1 MAYQIKNINPLD
13 LQPSTGIGVSIPFS
27 SKSVFNTVYTTQDQL
42 KYNIIN
48 YLLTDRR
55 ERVFNSNFGAGLRS
69 LLFENI
75 TKDSIAN
82 IEASVRSGLEINFPN
97 ININQLYIT
106 SQPDDNLINIYFT
119 YSIINTG
126 IVDEVNINLQNG

>member
-13 LQPSTGIGVSIPFS
+13 LQPSTGIGVSLPFS
-27 SKSVFNTVYTTQDQL
+27 SKSVFNTVYTTQEQL

-55 ERVFNSNFGAGLRS
+55 ERVFNVNFGAGLRT
-69 LLFENI
+69 LLFESI
-75 TKDSIAN
+75 STDSILN
-82 IEASVRSGLEINFPN
+82 IESSVRSGLESNFPN

-106 SQPDDNLINIYFT
+106 SQPDNNQINIYFT
-119 YSIINTG
+119 YSIVNTG

>member
-13 LQPSTGIGVSIPFS
+13 LQPSTGIGVSLPFS
-27 SKSVFNTVYTTQDQL
+27 SKSVFNTVYTTQEQL

-55 ERVFNSNFGAGLRS
+55 ERVFNVNFGAGLRT

-75 TKDSIAN
+75 STDSILN
-82 IEASVRSGLEINFPN
+82 IETSVRSGLESNFPN

-106 SQPDDNLINIYFT
+106 SQPDNNQINIYFT
-119 YSIINTG
+119 YSIVNTG

>member
-13 LQPSTGIGVSIPFS
+13 LQPSTGIGVSLPFS

-55 ERVFNSNFGAGLRS
+55 ERVFNTNFGASLRS

-75 TKDSIAN
+75 NNDSIAN

-97 ININQLYIT
+97 ININQIYIT
-106 SQPDDNLINIYFT
+106 SQPDDNQINIYLT
-119 YSIINTG
+119 YSIVNTG

>member
-13 LQPSTGIGVSIPFS
+13 LQPSTGIGVSLPFS
-27 SKSVFNTVYTTQDQL
+27 SKSVFNTVYTTQEQL

-55 ERVFNSNFGAGLRS
+55 ERVFNVNFGAGLRT

-75 TKDSIAN
+75 SNDSILN
-82 IEASVRSGLEINFPN
+82 IESSIRSGLETNFPN

-106 SQPDDNLINIYFT
+106 SQPDNNLINIYFT
-119 YSIINTG
+119 YSIVNTG

>member
-13 LQPSTGIGVSIPFS
+13 LQPSTGIGVSLPFS

-55 ERVFNSNFGAGLRS
+55 ERVFNTNFGASLRK

-75 TKDSIAN
+75 NNDSIAN
-82 IEASVRSGLEINFPN
+82 IEASVRSSLEINFPN
-97 ININQLYIT
+97 ININQIYIT
-106 SQPDDNLINIYFT
+106 SQPDNNQINIYLT
-119 YSIINTG
+119 YSIVNTG

>member
-13 LQPSTGIGVSIPFS
+13 LQPSTGIGVSLPFS

-55 ERVFNSNFGAGLRS
+55 ERVFNTNFGASLRS

-75 TKDSIAN
+75 NNDSIAN

-97 ININQLYIT
+97 ININQIFIT
-106 SQPDDNLINIYFT
+106 SQPDDNQINIYLT
-119 YSIINTG
+119 YSIVNTG

>member
-13 LQPSTGIGVSIPFS
+13 LQPSTGIGVSLPFS

-42 KYNIIN
+42 KFNIIN

-55 ERVFNSNFGAGLRS
+55 ERVFNTNFGASLRS

-75 TKDSIAN
+75 NNDSIAN

-97 ININQLYIT
+97 ININQIFIT
-106 SQPDDNLINIYFT
+106 SQPDDNQINIYLT
-119 YSIINTG
+119 YSIVNTG